1 MTAALPE
8 SELQAALDDLVG
20 SGLVFR
26 RGKPPQATYSFKHAL
41 VQDAA
46 YATLVRAK
54 RHRLHARIAAA
65 IEQHFPEAVQAQPEL
80 LAHHYMEAGLAQ
92 PAIDYWLKAGQRA
105 IARSAMA
112 EALAQL
118 RNGLDLL
125 AGLPEADRKRRE
137 LDLQVALGVALMT
150 TQGWAAPEA
159 GRANARARA
168 LCEQTGA
175 TAQLWPVLYGQWVF
189 HNVRAEHKAARE
201 VADEFLRR
209 AYDRQEASATVV
221 AHRICGT
228 GAFYRGEVAAARTD
242 LEKAV
247 ALYDP
252 ERHRS
257 LAFLYVQDPRVAA
270 MSGLSWTLL
279 ALGYPEQ
286 AGARSREAV
295 DAARELAHL
304 NTLGYALLFACFFEQ
319 YRRAWREAKDRAK
332 ALIELS
338 TEQDFPHLL
347 AAATVIRAWALIQS
361 GEVEIGLAQL
371 RQGSPAWRATGA
383 GLFEPYFLGLQ
394 AEAQGGFGAAEEGLD
409 LVAKALDRVEETG
422 ERWFEAKLHRI
433 MGELMLRLPKA
444 DPGAAE
450 TQFEH
455 AAATAREQG
464 AKPWELR
471 AAMSMVRLWRDQGK
485 LQQARELL
493 APVYGWFTE
502 GFDTLDLKEAKV
514 LLDELA

>member
-1 MTAALPE
+1 M
-8 SELQAALDDLVG
+8 
-20 SGLVFR
+20 
-26 RGKPPQATYSFKHAL
+26 
-41 VQDAA
+41 
-46 YATLVRAK
+46 
-54 RHRLHARIAAA
+54 
-65 IEQHFPEAVQAQPEL
+65 
-80 LAHHYMEAGLAQ
+80 
-92 PAIDYWLKAGQRA
+92 
-105 IARSAMA
+105 
-112 EALAQL
+112 
-118 RNGLDLL
+118 
-125 AGLPEADRKRRE
+125 
-137 LDLQVALGVALMT
+137 
-150 TQGWAAPEA
+150 
-159 GRANARARA
+159 
-168 LCEQTGA
+168 
-175 TAQLWPVLYGQWVF
+175 
-189 HNVRAEHKAARE
+189 
-201 VADEFLRR
+201 
-209 AYDRQEASATVV
+209 V

-228 GAFYRGEVAAARTD
+228 GAFWRGELAAARAD
-242 LEKAV
+242 LEQAV

-304 NTLGYALLFACFFEQ
+304 NTLGYALLFACFFDQ
-319 YRRAWREAKDRAK
+319 YLRAWREAKDRAE

-338 TEQDFPHLL
+338 TEQGFPHLL
-347 AAATVIRAWALIQS
+347 AAATVIRGWALIQS

-422 ERWFEAKLHRI
+422 ERWFEAELHRI

-455 AAATAREQG
+455 AAATARQQG

-471 AAMSMVRLWRDQGK
+471 AAMRMARLWRDQGTRDE
-485 LQQARELL
+485 ARELL
-493 APVYGWFTE
+493 ASVYGWFTE
-502 GFDTLDLKEAKV
+502 GFDTRDLKEAKA
-514 LLDELA
+514 LLDELAA